1 MQKNKGKSKS
11 LFEKKM
17 ADSKFRQRFEKQYP
31 AFELEVQI
39 LNALEKKGWTYSKL
53 AKAMGTSKSNISR
66 DLSARRIRSA
76 TISRIVKMAQVLD
89 SDFIPLFIPQTKEA
103 EVLPKIQKLVIR

>member
-1 MQKNKGKSKS
+1 MQKKNKS
-11 LFEKKM
+11 LFEKRM
-17 ADSKFRQRFEKQYP
+17 TDSKFKQRFERGYP

-76 TISRIVKMAQVLD
+76 TISRLVKMARVLD
-89 SDFIPLFIPQTKEA
+89 SDFIPLFISQNKEA
-103 EVLPKIQKLVIR
+103 EILPKIQRLIVR